1 MLVIL
6 SLVVLD
12 YATGDATTKF
22 LPFGPGM
29 DSKIHKGIDATK
41 ELAVDP
47 PIKLGDQFVSSFFIS
62 VNGLIQG
69 NGKDNEYFENTVKI
83 KPHSSNN
90 MLFAYWADVD
100 IVSGDQSGLF
110 FYYMVLNK
118 VLLRQLNIKKHLIV
132 CFL

>member
-1 MLVIL
+1 MNLINSVSIFLSVVPQVLVIL

-47 PIKLGDQFVSSFFIS
+47 PIKLGDQFVSSFCHHFPQYILTVIVVAS
-62 VNGLIQG
+62 NQLPTGSIPFSRIKSK
-69 NGKDNEYFENTVKI
+69 NKIFE
-83 KPHSSNN
+83 H
-90 MLFAYWADVD
+90 
-100 IVSGDQSGLF
+100 
-110 FYYMVLNK
+110 
-118 VLLRQLNIKKHLIV
+118 
-132 CFL
+132 